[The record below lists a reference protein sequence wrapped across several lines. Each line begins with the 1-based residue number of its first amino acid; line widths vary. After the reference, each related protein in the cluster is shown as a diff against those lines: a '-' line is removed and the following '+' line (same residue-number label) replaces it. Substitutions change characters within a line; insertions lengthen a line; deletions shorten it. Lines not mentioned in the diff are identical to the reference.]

1 MRYLYLIVC
10 VIINIEGSVQYRFDY
25 TFNTAVNGWLKLHVL
40 PATFHD
46 AFLRCRAEGN
56 VLASPLNED
65 LHAAM
70 VQLFK
75 ESNSEYCALYTG
87 IHSTISK
94 GAFTSVEGVPLSKIK
109 TVWAPNEP
117 NNYKNSEQCI
127 AMLPN
132 GTMADVKCTQTFPYV
147 CYRKNMNEQLNECGT
162 VDNEYKLD
170 KRTGNCY
177 KFHTSTPYVWPRANM
192 VCQAEGGHLAVP
204 NSETEAQVLRD
215 FVNKAPAEFL
225 SASIG
230 FKDWSDHSVWMTV
243 HGQTIKEAGYDKWA
257 PGEPNDIRDEKDG
270 ENCGSVLK
278 GQNDGLL
285 NDVPCNLPLPFICEM
300 VPNSLQVA

>member
-1 MRYLYLIVC
+1 
-10 VIINIEGSVQYRFDY
+10 
-25 TFNTAVNGWLKLHVL
+25 
-40 PATFHD
+40 
-46 AFLRCRAEGN
+46 
-56 VLASPLNED
+56 
-65 LHAAM
+65 
-70 VQLFK
+70 
-75 ESNSEYCALYTG
+75 
-87 IHSTISK
+87 
-94 GAFTSVEGVPLSKIK
+94 
-109 TVWAPNEP
+109 
-117 NNYKNSEQCI
+117 
-127 AMLPN
+127 
-132 GTMADVKCTQTFPYV
+132 
-147 CYRKNMNEQLNECGT
+147 
-162 VDNEYKLD
+162 EYKLD
-170 KRTGNCY
+170 TRTGNCY

-300 VPNSLQVA
+300 VPNSLQIISGPVDVSRAGELLEPEPLVTPQPDKEVEDLEFLERTYKNPEDIQMHEVVGHKPSEELLSVAVHRARPSLEQGDHYPSLLIHTKDEGADDTRPVIPIAATRLEINN